1 MVLFGIAGTPRLV
14 ICYGKKQYAPRH
26 SLEEYNIRILIY
38 QVPVFNSL
46 GRPFQNGA
54 DRCLLCGLVS
64 GYDTKPRRAT
74 TRNSTGS
81 QLSHVSESFPISSY
95 LISFK

>member
-14 ICYGKKQYAPRH
+14 IFYCKKQYAPRH
-26 SLEEYNIRILIY
+26 SFEEYNIRIRIY
-38 QVPVFNSL
+38 QVPDLNFL
-46 GRPFQNGA
+46 WRPFQKGA
-54 DRCLLCGLVS
+54 DRCFLWGLVS